1 MTDRLV
7 IDTCVL
13 IEALRPGG
21 SQTLRW
27 IMANASRSLVPVIV
41 DLEFFVGCKE
51 AQKQKRY
58 EELRKYLDTVRT
70 SAEIVRQ
77 AIAMVRRANRG
88 PGALDALVGAI
99 AKAADAKVATFN
111 TSHFKILGISTEH
124 PPKG

>member
-1 MTDRLV
+1 MSERLV

-13 IEALRPGG
+13 IEALRPTG
-21 SQTLRW
+21 SETLRW
-27 IMANASRSLVPVIV
+27 IAVNASKSLVPSIV
-41 DLEFFVGCKE
+41 DLEFYVGCKE
-51 AQKQKRY
+51 APKQKRY
-58 EELRKYLDTVRT
+58 EELRKQLDTVRP

-77 AIAMVRRANRG
+77 AIALIRRANRG

-111 TSHFKILGISTEH
+111 TGHFKMLGIPTEL